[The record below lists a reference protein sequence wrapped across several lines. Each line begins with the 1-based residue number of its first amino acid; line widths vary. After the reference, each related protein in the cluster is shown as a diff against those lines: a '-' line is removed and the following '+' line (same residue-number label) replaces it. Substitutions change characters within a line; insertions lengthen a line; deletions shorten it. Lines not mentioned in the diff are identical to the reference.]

1 MSLAD
6 ALARELTP
14 PGPKCSVAY
23 MMKRLD
29 PSDLA
34 TFTTALANADIT
46 AAAISRALRNVGE
59 EVSAFSV
66 NRHRKGECSCG

>member
-14 PGPKCSVAY
+14 PGPKCAVDY
-23 MMKRLD
+23 LMKRLD
-29 PSDLA
+29 PDDLA
-34 TFTTALANADIT
+34 TLTKALRTKGVT
-46 AAAISRALRNVGE
+46 AAAISRAVRNVGE